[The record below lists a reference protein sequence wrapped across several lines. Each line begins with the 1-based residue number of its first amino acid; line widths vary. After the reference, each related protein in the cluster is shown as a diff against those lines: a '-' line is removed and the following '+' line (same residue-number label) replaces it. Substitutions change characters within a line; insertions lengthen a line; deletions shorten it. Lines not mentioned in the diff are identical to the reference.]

1 LECKKIEGELIVDP
15 AKKVHGQIKSILGD
29 KSEVVGVQGRDIV
42 DIGSGVRAIAS
53 SLVGEVS
60 IPHDKVTGVDG
71 RSRRRVVLQDWIL
84 WKGGIKPGKD
94 VCLPPILVWFN
105 RADGVAPIIIL
116 HIQDAQVI
124 SPQVLSELIY
134 IIWYV
139 PPPLPLPR

>member
-1 LECKKIEGELIVDP
+1 MKGELIVDP

-60 IPHDKVTGVDG
+60 ILTSRRGGTDG
-71 RSRRRVVLQDWIL
+71 RCRQRVGLQVWTL

-94 VCLPPILVWFN
+94 VCLPLSSHTK
-105 RADGVAPIIIL
+105 ADGIAPTIVL

-124 SPQVLSELIY
+124 STQVLGELIY

-139 PPPLPLPR
+139 PPPLPLPRQPCLG